1 MISVRKMDKVKDSTP
16 WVDGN
21 VHNDEENVDCGKCD
35 STIIGRTSDPDA
47 MSEHNHKKLTKLKR
61 KMQ

>member
-1 MISVRKMDKVKDSTP
+1 MDKVKDSTP

-35 STIIGRTSDPDA
+35 STIIGRTGDLDA
-47 MSEHNHKKLTKLKR
+47 MSEHNHKKLTKIR